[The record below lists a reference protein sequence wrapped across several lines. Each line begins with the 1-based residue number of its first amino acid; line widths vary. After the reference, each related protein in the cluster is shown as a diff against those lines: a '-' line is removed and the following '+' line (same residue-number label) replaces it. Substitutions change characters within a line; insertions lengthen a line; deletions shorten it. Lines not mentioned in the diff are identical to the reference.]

1 MSTNDREILLIRF
14 TGVIIQQLAS
24 LSGWT
29 KKKNITVPPLMT
41 TQIVAYPTQKMA
53 QMKTTMVKNYV
64 RKFFFRLSAEKD
76 VKRCW
81 SVQVFFEYLT
91 VDAIEHCE

>member
-14 TGVIIQQLAS
+14 TGVIIQPLAS

-64 RKFFFRLSAEKD
+64 RKIFFSSK
-76 VKRCW
+76 C
-81 SVQVFFEYLT
+81 
-91 VDAIEHCE
+91 